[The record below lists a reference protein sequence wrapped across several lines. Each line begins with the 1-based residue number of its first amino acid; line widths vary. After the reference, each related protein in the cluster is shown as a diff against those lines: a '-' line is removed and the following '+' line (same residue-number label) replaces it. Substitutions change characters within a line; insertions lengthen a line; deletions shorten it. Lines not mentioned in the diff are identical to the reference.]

1 LLVKRYLVPSEYS
14 TAESWRLVEWC
25 RSVGADQF
33 TIDCLPTG
41 SHAAAML
48 REQLEESIGAASAG
62 EERRERMSGRT
73 ADDLTRPTELW
84 TLDASSIEALQ
95 ALLPEGIF
103 QYDPRGGGGG
113 GGGGGAWFEDPILY
127 RDGELMLGVL
137 SHEAFAVL
145 RLTEGESVQLTDQG
159 FVSHDSLPRI
169 S

>member
-1 LLVKRYLVPSEYS
+1 LLIKRYVVPSECS
-14 TAESWRLVEWC
+14 AAESWRLVEWC

-33 TIDCLPTG
+33 TIDCLP
-41 SHAAAML
+41 SDSQAAAML
-48 REQLEESIGAASAG
+48 REQLEEGVGASAG
-62 EERRERMSGRT
+62 VETRERMSGRT

-84 TLDASSIEALQ
+84 TLDASSVEALQ

-103 QYDPRGGGGG
+103 QYDPRGGGA

-145 RLTEGESVQLTDQG
+145 RLTESEAVQLADRG

>member
-14 TAESWRLVEWC
+14 APESWRLVEWC

-33 TIDCLPTG
+33 TIDCSSTDA
-41 SHAAAML
+41 HAAAML
-48 REQLEESIGAASAG
+48 KEQLEEAVGPVSTGT
-62 EERRERMSGRT
+62 EKRERMSGRT
-73 ADDLTRPTELW
+73 ADDLTRATELW

-95 ALLPEGIF
+95 TLLPDGIF
-103 QYDPRGGGGG
+103 QYDPRGGA
-113 GGGGGAWFEDPILY
+113 GAWFEDPILY

-145 RLTEGESVQLTDQG
+145 RVTDRESVQLADEA
-159 FVSHDSLPRI
+159 FLSHDSLPRI